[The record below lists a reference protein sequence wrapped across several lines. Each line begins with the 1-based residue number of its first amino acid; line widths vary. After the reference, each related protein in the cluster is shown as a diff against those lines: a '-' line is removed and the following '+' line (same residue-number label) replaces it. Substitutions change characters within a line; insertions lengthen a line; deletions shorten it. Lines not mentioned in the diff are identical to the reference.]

1 VNTDEIATK
10 NMKIKRLQVQNFRGI
25 RDLTLDLDGD
35 SPIVFLGG
43 NGSGKTTLLKSI
55 ARFAANL
62 FLNFTGEPERYGIL
76 SKYFKLKPNIDI
88 SCGCDQASNSVEFD
102 FASIGFSDLQI
113 TSSYKINS
121 DKPYLLPL
129 ESEEIIEKSTS
140 YRDWILSILEKNSTT
155 SLPICAYYPISR
167 AVETLTLDSSDSLE
181 EDQNE
186 ANESNYLLYPQLLIY
201 REELVSRQDFPRFF
215 KWFKVKED
223 LENEHRL
230 NRDNEYRDRQLQGVR
245 EAITSIIP
253 EFTNL
258 RIKRSPLDM
267 VVLKNDQELSFESLS
282 DGEKCFLAM
291 VGDIARR
298 LAIANPNVNK
308 NPLHGHGLILI
319 DEIELHLHPEW
330 QRRVIPSLVKTFP
343 NCQFIFT
350 THSPQVLG
358 EVQGRVYRLR
368 RTEAGIIA
376 ELRQTYGKDSNRI
389 LEDDMETVE
398 RNTHI
403 QEEILQLFRYID
415 SGDLEAARLLKQS
428 IQQELDFV
436 EPSLVKADVLMHRK
450 EVLGR

>member
-1 VNTDEIATK
+1 
-10 NMKIKRLQVQNFRGI
+10 MKIKNLHIQNLRGI
-25 RDLTLDLDGD
+25 RDLSIDIDGD
-35 SPIVFLGG
+35 SPIVFLGE

-62 FLNFTGEPERYGIL
+62 FLDFTGKTGSKNYEIL
-76 SKYFKLKPNIDI
+76 AKHFKLRPNIDI
-88 SCGCDQASNSVEFD
+88 SYGCNQASNSIEFD
-102 FASIGFSDLQI
+102 FSSIKFQDLRI
-113 TSSYKINS
+113 ISSYKVNS
-121 DKPYLLPL
+121 DKPYLLPQ
-129 ESEEIIEKSTS
+129 EAKDIRNKRAS
-140 YRDWILSILEKNSTT
+140 YQNWILSTLKNNPQS
-155 SLPICAYYPISR
+155 SLPICAYYSVSR
-167 AVETLTLDSSDSLE
+167 SVESLILDLDINETL
-181 EDQNE
+181 EDNQ
-186 ANESNYLLYPQLLIY
+186 NESNYLLYPQLLIY
-201 REELVSRQDFPRFF
+201 KEELVSRQNFPRFF
-215 KWFKVKED
+215 KWFKVRED
-223 LENEHRL
+223 LENEQRL
-230 NRDNEYRDRQLQGVR
+230 NRDNEYRDRQLQSVR

-298 LAIANPNVNK
+298 LAIANPDINK
-308 NPLHGHGLILI
+308 NPLDGEGLILI

-368 RTEAGIIA
+368 RTDEGIVA
-376 ELRQTYGKDSNRI
+376 ELRHTYGKDSNRI
-389 LEDDMETVE
+389 LEEDMDTVE
-398 RNTHI
+398 RDRDI
-403 QEEILQLFRYID
+403 QEDILQLFRYID
-415 SGDLEAARLLKQS
+415 DNDLESARSLKQS
-428 IQQELDFV
+428 LKEKIGEDPNF
-436 EPSLVKADVLMHRK
+436 VKADVLMRRK

>member
-1 VNTDEIATK
+1 
-10 NMKIKRLQVQNFRGI
+10 MKIKNLHIQNLRGI
-25 RDLTLDLDGD
+25 RDLFIDIDGN
-35 SPIVFLGG
+35 SPIVFLGE

-76 SKYFKLKPNIDI
+76 SKYFKLQPNIDI
-88 SCGCDQASNSVEFD
+88 SYGCKEASNSIEFN
-102 FASIGFSDLQI
+102 FLSTEFPILQI
-113 TSSYKINS
+113 NSSYKINS

-129 ESEEIIEKSTS
+129 EVEEINKKSIS
-140 YRDWILSILEKNSTT
+140 YRDWILSTLKKDPNV
-155 SLPICAYYPISR
+155 SLPICAYYPVSR
-167 AVETLTLDSSDSLE
+167 SVESLILDDSEILEDDKNQSD
-181 EDQNE
+181 EDD
-186 ANESNYLLYPQLLIY
+186 YLLYPQLLIY
-201 REELVSRQDFPRFF
+201 REELVSRQNFPRFF
-215 KWFKVKED
+215 KWFKVRED

-230 NRDNEYRDRQLQGVR
+230 NRNNEYRDRQLQSVR

-298 LAIANPNVNK
+298 LAIANPDINK
-308 NPLHGHGLILI
+308 NPLNGDGLILI

-368 RTEAGIIA
+368 RTDEGIVA

-389 LEDDMETVE
+389 LEEDMDTVE
-398 RNTHI
+398 RDRDI
-403 QEEILQLFRYID
+403 QEDILQLFRYID
-415 SGDLEAARLLKQS
+415 DNDLESARSLKQS
-428 IQQELDFV
+428 LKEKIGQDPNF
-436 EPSLVKADVLMHRK
+436 VKADVLIRRK

>member
-1 VNTDEIATK
+1 
-10 NMKIKRLQVQNFRGI
+10 MKIKNLHIQNLRGI
-25 RDLTLDLDGD
+25 RDLFIDIDGD
-35 SPIVFLGG
+35 SPIVFLGE

-88 SCGCDQASNSVEFD
+88 SYGCKQASNSIEFN
-102 FASIGFSDLQI
+102 FLSPEFPSLQI
-113 TSSYKINS
+113 NSTYKINS

-129 ESEEIIEKSTS
+129 EVEEINKKSIS
-140 YRDWILSILEKNSTT
+140 YRDWILSTLKKDSNA
-155 SLPICAYYPISR
+155 SLPICAYYPVSR
-167 AVETLTLDSSDSLE
+167 AVESLILDDSEILE
-181 EDQNE
+181 DDKNE
-186 ANESNYLLYPQLLIY
+186 ANEDDYLLYPQLLIY
-201 REELVSRQDFPRFF
+201 REELVSRQNFPRFF
-215 KWFKVKED
+215 KWFKVRED

-230 NRDNEYRDRQLQGVR
+230 NRNNEYRDRQLQSVR

-298 LAIANPNVNK
+298 LAIANPDINK
-308 NPLHGHGLILI
+308 NPLNGDGLILI

-368 RTEAGIIA
+368 RTTDEGIVA
-376 ELRQTYGKDSNRI
+376 DLRQTYGKDSNRI
-389 LEDDMETVE
+389 LEEDMDTVE
-398 RNTHI
+398 RDRDI
-403 QEEILQLFRYID
+403 QEDILQLFRYID
-415 SGDLEAARLLKQS
+415 DNDLESARSLKQS
-428 IQQELDFV
+428 LKEKIGEDPNF
-436 EPSLVKADVLMHRK
+436 VKADVLMRRK

>member
-1 VNTDEIATK
+1 
-10 NMKIKRLQVQNFRGI
+10 MKIKNLHIQNLRGI
-25 RDLTLDLDGD
+25 RDLSIDIDGD
-35 SPIVFLGG
+35 SPIVFLGE
-43 NGSGKTTLLKSI
+43 NGSGKTTILKGI

-62 FLNFTGEPERYGIL
+62 FLDFTGRTKSSKSYEIL
-76 SKYFKLKPNIDI
+76 SRHFKLRPNIDI
-88 SCGCDQASNSVEFD
+88 SYGCDQASTSINFD
-102 FASIGFSDLQI
+102 FSSINFQDLQI
-113 TSSYKINS
+113 TSSYKVKS
-121 DKPYLLPL
+121 DQAYLLPL
-129 ESEEIIEKSTS
+129 NSKEITKEITL
-140 YRDWILSILEKNSTT
+140 YRNWILSMLKEDANA
-155 SLPICAYYPISR
+155 SLPVSAYYSVSR
-167 AVETLTLDSSDSLE
+167 SIESVILDSAEVLE
-181 EDQNE
+181 DNQ
-186 ANESNYLLYPQLLIY
+186 NESNYLLYPQLLIY
-201 REELVSRQDFPRFF
+201 KEELVSRQNFPRFF
-215 KWFKVKED
+215 KWFKVRED

-230 NRDNEYRDRQLQGVR
+230 NRDNEYRDRQLQSVR

-267 VVLKNDQELSFESLS
+267 VVLKDDQELSFESLS

-298 LAIANPNVNK
+298 LAIANPDINK
-308 NPLHGHGLILI
+308 NPLNGDGLILI

-368 RTEAGIIA
+368 RTDEGIVA

-389 LEDDMETVE
+389 LEEDMDTVE
-398 RNTHI
+398 RDRDI
-403 QEEILQLFRYID
+403 QEDILQLFRYID
-415 SGDLEAARLLKQS
+415 DGDLKAARSLKHS
-428 IQQELDFV
+428 LQEKIGEDPTF
-436 EPSLVKADVLMHRK
+436 VKADVLMHRK

>member
-1 VNTDEIATK
+1 
-10 NMKIKRLQVQNFRGI
+10 MKIKNLHIQNLRGI
-25 RDLTLDLDGD
+25 RDLSIDIDGA
-35 SPIVFLGG
+35 SPIVFLGE
-43 NGSGKTTLLKSI
+43 NGSGKTTILKGI

-62 FLNFTGEPERYGIL
+62 FLDFTGRTKSSKSYEIL
-76 SKYFKLKPNIDI
+76 SRHFKLRPNIDI
-88 SCGCDQASNSVEFD
+88 SYGCEQASTSIEFD
-102 FASIGFSDLQI
+102 FSSVKFQNLRI
-113 TSSYKINS
+113 TSSYKVNS
-121 DKPYLLPL
+121 DKPYLLPTN
-129 ESEEIIEKSTS
+129 SKEIKNKRDSYEK
-140 YRDWILSILEKNSTT
+140 WILSTLKEDSHA
-155 SLPICAYYPISR
+155 SLPICAYYSVSR
-167 AVETLTLDSSDSLE
+167 SIESVLLDSTEVLEDDSTEVLE

-186 ANESNYLLYPQLLIY
+186 SNYILYPQLLIY
-201 REELVSRQDFPRFF
+201 KEELVSRQNFPRFF
-215 KWFKVKED
+215 KWFKVRED

-230 NRDNEYRDRQLQGVR
+230 NRNNEYRDRQLQSVR

-267 VVLKNDQELSFESLS
+267 VVLKNNQELSFDSLS

-298 LAIANPNVNK
+298 LAIANPDINK
-308 NPLHGHGLILI
+308 NPLNGYGLILI

-368 RTEAGIIA
+368 RTDEGIVA
-376 ELRQTYGKDSNRI
+376 ELRHTYGKDSNRI
-389 LEDDMETVE
+389 LEEDMDTVE
-398 RNTHI
+398 RDRDI
-403 QEEILQLFRYID
+403 QEDILQLFRYID
-415 SGDLEAARLLKQS
+415 DNDLESARSLKQS
-428 IQQELDFV
+428 LKGKIGEDPNF
-436 EPSLVKADVLMHRK
+436 VKADVLMRRK